1 MHCEWYGPLLCCRGL
16 ADVQEEGTEPLR
28 AVRRAFELVGLES
41 EDLSELA
48 QAVKLSLALQATPLL
63 DQDVSRSR

>member
-1 MHCEWYGPLLCCRGL
+1 M
-16 ADVQEEGTEPLR
+16 QEEGTEPLR
-28 AVRRAFELVGLES
+28 AVRRAFELVGVES